1 MRDPA
6 DTIADAALDNIVN
19 AAVPNGV
26 GTAVDNMLDTMLDT
40 AVDNTPGSVMRTAA
54 HTAVDNTAGKA
65 VDKTAGKAADQAW
78 DDTANNAV
86 SNAADNAAANA
97 RAAARQLAQPWYALF
112 SRGARDWLRHNQKVR
127 EAVQAHLPELIA
139 GPDLIGGT
147 RQRTVQVPVRL
158 LEHAHFRL
166 AASRNSVGAGQG
178 EGQPGD
184 ILRAARPAAAGDG
197 TAQGDGGDGEGEVR
211 LLLEFSVDDI
221 LDWLWDAL
229 KLPHL
234 QPRHLSTLDDV
245 QLLRAGLDRHGAR
258 SRLDRRRTVKEAIK
272 RRVLQAQ
279 PIPFTNDDLR
289 YRQVLLQPR
298 PSTNAVVFF
307 VLDVSASMAQA
318 ERKLA
323 KSFFFFALQGL
334 RRSYAKVETRFI
346 AHTTRAW
353 EFSEAEFFQVNGMGG
368 TMASSAFRLS
378 RELLQERYAPG
389 RYNAYLFY
397 ASDGE
402 NFSEDRAAASLALGQ
417 LAALLNYMGYVET
430 LPGVARSLET
440 EMHSLCAEHERRGL
454 PLHSSILARP
464 DDVWEAIRTFFRHE
478 AASAEDAA

>member
-1 MRDPA
+1 MP
-6 DTIADAALDNIVN
+6 T
-19 AAVPNGV
+19 
-26 GTAVDNMLDTMLDT
+26 T
-40 AVDNTPGSVMRTAA
+40 NTPGSGKHDGGPLPDDAMGGAGAA
-54 HTAVDNTAGKA
+54 LP
-65 VDKTAGKAADQAW
+65 AD
-78 DDTANNAV
+78 TN
-86 SNAADNAAANA
+86 ANA
-97 RAAARQLAQPWYALF
+97 DGNAGLAPAGHGRDFSRPWYALF

-139 GPDLIGGT
+139 GPDLIGGAQ
-147 RQRTVQVPVRL
+147 QRTVHVPVRL

-166 AASRNSVGAGQG
+166 ASARNSIGAGQG

-184 ILRAARPAAAGDG
+184 ILRAARPAVTGEG
-197 TAQGDGGDGEGEVR
+197 EAQGEGGNGEGEVR
-211 LLLEFSVDDI
+211 LLLEFAVDDI
-221 LDWLWDAL
+221 LDWLWDEL

-234 QPRHLSTLDDV
+234 QPRHLSAIDEV
-245 QLLRAGLDRHGAR
+245 QLVRTGLDRHGAR

-272 RRVLQAQ
+272 RRALQTQAV
-279 PIPFTNDDLR
+279 PFTNDDLR
-289 YRQVLLQPR
+289 YRQVAQQAR
-298 PSTNAVVFF
+298 PSANAVVFF

-334 RRSYAKVETRFI
+334 RRSYARVETRFI

-402 NFSEDRAAASLALGQ
+402 NFSEDRDASNLALGE

-440 EMHSLCAEHERRGL
+440 EMHRLCAELERRGL
-454 PLHSSILARP
+454 PLHSSILAKP
-464 DDVWEAIRTFFRHE
+464 DDVWAAIRTFFQHE
-478 AASAEDAA
+478 AAATGEAPC